1 MRPTSLDSWTKE
13 AESLE
18 TAKNLLYF
26 KQLVGL
32 KFDKRRLAALEGR
45 SKTHYTRYLR
55 DHGGDAHAPR
65 GLFLMSVSAVG
76 NAETFKQFLA
86 DHLEILYDIDIGA
99 RDQAKKAGIEFA
111 RIESLNTSPLFIKAL
126 AAVVQDSL
134 AKAD

>member
-1 MRPTSLDSWTKE
+1 MPPASLGSWTKE

-45 SKTHYTRYLR
+45 TKTHYTRYLR

-76 NAETFKQFLA
+76 NAETFNQFLELHQA
-86 DHLEILYDIDIGA
+86 RPTNEVSIELQFFGDPPKCGACVQFASTTDH
-99 RDQAKKAGIEFA
+99 
-111 RIESLNTSPLFIKAL
+111 
-126 AAVVQDSL
+126 
-134 AKAD
+134 